1 MATAA
6 PGLTP
11 EMVAAIDKLAD
22 FKVKNGEQFEALI
35 RNKQRDNPTF
45 AFLFDEASPGY
56 AYYHRKVQEY
66 TQAGL
71 AALPAPGTM
80 PPAPGTMP
88 PYPNMAWAGTHQP
101 TPMHAQFAPQQH
113 PFAPQ
118 QQPYPVPPHPQ
129 PPQPFGMQ
137 PLPQPHLVAQHFA
150 AQQHMMQ
157 QQQQQQA
164 CAMAAGF
171 SPYGAPGF
179 PPPLLPNPVPHG
191 GAAATG
197 PMVSHAPVCGA
208 RSRSLL
214 TSSGLLDT
222 RRTCP
227 LHTTSRC
234 ETRSAA
240 QTSGSPLEKREV
252 RSVGWHPGFGPQAA
266 AAVQPAFGRAVCAP
280 RAARAAQGAAAA
292 PARHTRAPRSN
303 RALL

>member
-35 RNKQRDNPTF
+35 RTKQRDNPTF
-45 AFLFDEASPGY
+45 AFLFDEASPGH

-129 PPQPFGMQ
+129 PPQPFGLQ

-197 PMVSHAPVCGA
+197 PMANLSSAYNVPVGILASVLKRRRQSNPRSVAPFA
-208 RSRSLL
+208 
-214 TSSGLLDT
+214 
-222 RRTCP
+222 
-227 LHTTSRC
+227 
-234 ETRSAA
+234 
-240 QTSGSPLEKREV
+240 PLEQHELPKELPQRQPATPELIVAIERYYSGAPPLEERQERRREEQHKEV
-252 RSVGWHPGFGPQAA
+252 R
-266 AAVQPAFGRAVCAP
+266 
-280 RAARAAQGAAAA
+280 AR
-292 PARHTRAPRSN
+292 
-303 RALL
+303 